1 MRLLLDENVARDVTH
16 GLRRDGW
23 RADHV
28 LDLDL
33 ASAGDETVLAYALRE
48 GYDAVVTLDMYGQR
62 RSRLAAL
69 EAMNAGLRVIQLR
82 FRSGENTPEM
92 QLAAVVDQADEI
104 AACVSADSDVRRLLI
119 NGSSKD
125 VTRQSVASVRADLQR
140 LRRRGQR

>member
-1 MRLLLDENVARDVTH
+1 MRFLLDENVALDVTQ
-16 GLRRDGW
+16 GLRRRGW
-23 RADHV
+23 GADHV
-28 LDLDL
+28 LDLEL

-69 EAMNAGLRVIQLR
+69 EAMSAGLRVIQLR

-92 QLAAVVDQADEI
+92 QLAAVVDHADEI
-104 AACVSADSDVRRLLI
+104 VACLSADSDVRRLLI

-125 VTRQSVASVRADLQR
+125 VTQQSLASVRADLLR
-140 LRRRGQR
+140 LRRRGRR